1 MKEGI
6 GILHDFKRA
15 YEYARESKDVAELQF
30 EGEMMDSLQRMERYD
45 HRFDQMQAQVNY
57 VVGLLEK
64 VEKKD
69 EVIPEVI
76 ARLKMTIRIA
86 SNETEYWKE
95 TEKQG

>member
-6 GILHDFKRA
+6 KILHYFKRA
-15 YEYARESKDVAELQF
+15 YEYARESKNVAELQF

-45 HRFDQMQAQVNY
+45 HRFDQLQSQVNY
-57 VVGLLEK
+57 VVSLLEK

-76 ARLKMTIRIA
+76 ARLRMAVRIA
-86 SNETEYWKE
+86 SSETEYWKE
-95 TEKQG
+95 TDK